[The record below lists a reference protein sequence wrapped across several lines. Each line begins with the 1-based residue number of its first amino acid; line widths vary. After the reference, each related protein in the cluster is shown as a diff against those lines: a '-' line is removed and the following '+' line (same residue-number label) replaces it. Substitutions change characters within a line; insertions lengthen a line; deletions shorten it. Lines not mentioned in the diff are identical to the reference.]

1 MNQTEKIYDVA
12 IAGGGIVGATLA
24 CALSGG
30 GMRVAVIEVK
40 QPEAFTEQIDPRV
53 SAVSRGSV
61 RILES
66 LDVWQAL
73 RHATPFREMQV
84 WDASGSGNI
93 HFDSAD
99 IGMDTLGYIVENG
112 VILGALWEKLH
123 NSTAIDMYC
132 PARITTATWQRER
145 VTLML
150 DDGRRLDAKLLVG
163 ADGADSTVRRLAD
176 ITTRGWDYHQTAL
189 VATVRTSHPHHE
201 TAWQRFLPGGPLAFL
216 PLADGS
222 SSIVWT
228 LPTEQ
233 AARLLTLSD
242 DAFVHELQEALGVPP
257 HRDVLVS
264 WEAGCRERP
273 PVHGYQGL
281 GLGKILEAGP
291 RLGFPLRLIHA
302 DQYVNE
308 RLALIGDAA
317 HTIHPLAGQGVNLGI
332 SDAAALAEVLGEA
345 RSQDKDI
352 GALRVLRRYERWR
365 KGDNLIMIAALE
377 GIKRLFATNLPPLR
391 WARNRGLALTDRAW
405 PVKNMIMRHAM
416 GLAGDLPER
425 ARSGPE

>member
-1 MNQTEKIYDVA
+1 MNQTENIYDVA

-24 CALSGG
+24 CALSDG
-30 GMRVAVIEVK
+30 GMRVAVIETR
-40 QPEAFTEQIDPRV
+40 QPVVPSDRMDPRV

-61 RILES
+61 QILES
-66 LDVWQAL
+66 LGVWQDL
-73 RHATPFREMQV
+73 RHVSPFRAMQV
-84 WDASGSGNI
+84 WDASGAGNI

-99 IGMDTLGYIVENG
+99 IGMDTLGYIVENSALLA
-112 VILGALWEKLH
+112 VLWEKLR
-123 NSTAIDMYC
+123 SSIKTDVYC
-132 PARITTATWQRER
+132 PARITTATWQGEC
-145 VTLML
+145 VTLAL
-150 DDGRRLDAKLLVG
+150 DDGRRLAARLLVG

-176 ITTRGWDYHQTAL
+176 IATRGWDYQQTAL
-189 VATVRTSHPHHE
+189 VATVRISHPHHE
-201 TAWQRFLPGGPLAFL
+201 TAWQRFLPDGPLAFL

-228 LPTEQ
+228 LPTDQ
-233 AARLLTLSD
+233 AARLLALSD
-242 DAFVHELQEALGVPP
+242 DVFINELREALG
-257 HRDVLVS
+257 
-264 WEAGCRERP
+264 AP

-281 GLGKILEAGP
+281 GLGTILETGP

-302 DQYVNE
+302 GQYVKE

-317 HTIHPLAGQGVNLGI
+317 HTVHPLAGQGVNLGI

-345 RSQDKDI
+345 RAQGKDI

-391 WARNRGLALTDRAW
+391 WARNQGLALTDRAW
-405 PVKNMIMRHAM
+405 PVKNAIMRHAM
-416 GLAGDLPER
+416 GMAGDLPKR
-425 ARSGPE
+425 AQGGLI

>member
-1 MNQTEKIYDVA
+1 MNQTENIYDVA

-24 CALSGG
+24 CALSDG
-30 GMRVAVIEVK
+30 GMRVAVIETR
-40 QPEAFTEQIDPRV
+40 QPEVPSDRMDPRV

-61 RILES
+61 QILES
-66 LDVWQAL
+66 LGVWQDL
-73 RHATPFREMQV
+73 RHVSPFRAMQV
-84 WDASGSGNI
+84 WDASGAGNI

-99 IGMDTLGYIVENG
+99 IGMDTLGYIVENSALLA
-112 VILGALWEKLH
+112 VLWEKLRS
-123 NSTAIDMYC
+123 STTTDVYC
-132 PARITTATWQRER
+132 PARITTATWQGECA
-145 VTLML
+145 TLAL
-150 DDGRRLDAKLLVG
+150 DDGRRLAARLLVG

-176 ITTRGWDYHQTAL
+176 IATRGWDYQQTAL

-201 TAWQRFLPGGPLAFL
+201 TAWQRFLPDGPLAFL

-228 LPTEQ
+228 LPTDQ
-233 AARLLTLSD
+233 AARLLALSD
-242 DAFVHELQEALGVPP
+242 DAFIDELQKALG
-257 HRDVLVS
+257 
-264 WEAGCRERP
+264 AP

-281 GLGKILEAGP
+281 GLGTILETGP

-302 DQYVNE
+302 GQYVKE

-317 HTIHPLAGQGVNLGI
+317 HTVHPLAGQGVNLGI

-345 RSQDKDI
+345 RAQGKDI

-391 WARNRGLALTDRAW
+391 WARNQGLALTDRAW
-405 PVKNMIMRHAM
+405 PVKNAIMRHAM
-416 GLAGDLPER
+416 GMAGDLPKR
-425 ARSGPE
+425 AQGGLI

>member
-24 CALSGG
+24 CALNGG
-30 GMRVAVIEVK
+30 GMRVAVIEAK
-40 QPEAFTEQIDPRV
+40 QPEVSTGQIDPRV
-53 SAVSRGSV
+53 SAISRGSV

-66 LDVWQAL
+66 LGVWRAMTA
-73 RHATPFREMQV
+73 RRVSPFREMQV

-99 IGMDTLGYIVENG
+99 IGMDTLGYIVENS
-112 VILGALWEKLH
+112 VILAALWERLH
-123 NSTAIDMYC
+123 NSTTIDVYC
-132 PARITTATWQRER
+132 PARITTATWQGER
-145 VTLML
+145 VTLTF
-150 DDGRRLDAKLLVG
+150 DNGRRLDAKLLIG

-176 ITTRGWDYHQTAL
+176 ITTRGWDYDQTAL

-222 SSIVWT
+222 SSIVWS
-228 LPTEQ
+228 LPSDQ
-233 AARLLTLSD
+233 AARLLVLSD
-242 DAFVHELQEALGVPP
+242 DAFVNELQEALGVPP
-257 HRDVLVS
+257 
-264 WEAGCRERP
+264 
-273 PVHGYQGL
+273 VHGIQGL
-281 GLGKILEAGP
+281 GLGKILEVGP
-291 RLGFPLRLIHA
+291 RLSFPLRLIHA
-302 DQYVNE
+302 DQYVKE

-332 SDAAALAEVLGEA
+332 SDAAALAEVLSEA
-345 RSQDKDI
+345 RSQGKDI

-377 GIKRLFATNLPPLR
+377 GIKRLFATNVPPLR
-391 WARNRGLALTDRAW
+391 WARNQGLALTDRAW
-405 PVKNMIMRHAM
+405 PVKNTIMRHAM
-416 GLAGDLPER
+416 GMAGDLPKR
-425 ARSGPE
+425 AQRQNGLNEMMF